1 MPLLLR
7 RRTGYISENDNSSSF
22 FEDHHDLY
30 GRKRRRKPQ
39 STFYVIAILLLGN
52 ITLVIYC
59 YKKQHTSTN
68 QLNHIEW
75 NWYHYSTSNNH
86 NTTTTR
92 NVQTRHTGLDTY
104 LEFTNT
110 KSNTTATRKVL
121 ISQYTG
127 LDAAYLEFTNITQ
140 RANKAY
146 ANKWNYDYLLMKGT
160 AFNSNQVGIS
170 AYNKLSVLRKAID
183 AKVYDVL
190 LILDSDAVIVDL
202 DQDVL
207 DLMPESMLLTA
218 CRNHESDSPHTWNL
232 NNGVTLWNL
241 RHERM
246 EEVYTE
252 WYRRII
258 IRIGK
263 KNLIPSDQAELH
275 EVVKE
280 YGEDKRKT
288 IVNAI
293 YTYHFRFHEGS
304 FVKHVVRS
312 SSSTWKSAQDDLIRR
327 KSILKEAVK
336 DVCAKWNCD

>member
-1 MPLLLR
+1 MIVDGKMSFLLR
-7 RRTGYISENDNSSSF
+7 RRTGYTSEVYNSSSF
-22 FEDHHDLY
+22 DDNHNSH
-30 GRKRRRKPQ
+30 GRKRKRTPQ
-39 STFYVIAILLLGN
+39 STFYVIAILLGN
-52 ITLVIYC
+52 ITLVIYY
-59 YKKQHTSTN
+59 YKKQHTTT
-68 QLNHIEW
+68 QLNTVEW
-75 NWYHYSTSNNH
+75 NWHHHYSKSTN
-86 NTTTTR
+86 NTT
-92 NVQTRHTGLDTY
+92 
-104 LEFTNT
+104 
-110 KSNTTATRKVL
+110 TRKVL
-121 ISQYTG
+121 IAQYTG

-146 ANKWNYDYLLMKGT
+146 AKKWKYDYLLMKGT

-190 LILDSDAVIVDL
+190 LILDSDAVIVDI

-218 CRNHESDSPHTWNL
+218 CRNHESDSLHTWNL

-252 WYRRII
+252 WYRRLV
-258 IRIGK
+258 IRMRK

-275 EVVKE
+275 EVLKE
-280 YGEDKRKT
+280 YGEEKRET

-293 YTYHFRFHEGS
+293 YTFHFRFHEGS

-327 KSILKEAVK
+327 KTILQEAVK
-336 DVCAKWNCD
+336 DVCAKWNCDYI